1 MEKKYQI
8 FVSSTYE
15 DLKEERDQVIKAVLE
30 MGHIPVGMEM
40 FSAAD
45 DEQWKI
51 IQRQIIESDY
61 YIVIVANKYGSI
73 GPDGLSYTE
82 MEYDFA
88 VKSLVPTLGFV
99 LNDKAPWPSEK
110 NETTTKLRKSLNS
123 FKDKVKSKPVNFWT
137 SKDDLHGK
145 VSISLIKAI
154 TTNPRVGWVRSSEGI
169 GPEVMKEITRLSSEN
184 SSLRNELE
192 RLNAANIQKSD
203 ETRNVIK
210 ILNKNEVQIRV
221 RTTGKWENAK
231 QYKATLLTIFE
242 GIAPNLQVENSM
254 SEMSKNLALY
264 ITKSTNYFK
273 NYPIGINKMTDWA
286 ADLAALDLI
295 EPSKKKHSVHDKEIY
310 WSLTKLGKEVL
321 KRSRRI
327 ILEEGLAS
335 EEEENQET
343 PG

>member
-1 MEKKYQI
+1 MEKKYQV

-15 DLKEERDQVIKAVLE
+15 DLKDERDQVIKAVLE

-45 DEQWKI
+45 EEQWKI
-51 IQRQIIESDY
+51 IQRQILESDY
-61 YIVIVANKYGSI
+61 YIVVVANKYGSI
-73 GPDGLSYTE
+73 GPDGKSYTE

-99 LNDKAPWPSEK
+99 LNDKAPWPSER
-110 NETTTKLRKSLNS
+110 NEESTKSRSALNAFKS
-123 FKDKVKSKPVNFWT
+123 KVKSKLVHFWD

-154 TTNPRVGWVRSSEGI
+154 TANPRVGWVRSSEGV

-184 SSLRNELE
+184 SNLRNELE
-192 RLNAANIQKSD
+192 KLKAANTEKVD
-203 ETRNVIK
+203 EIRDVVK
-210 ILNKNEVQIRV
+210 ILNKNDFNIFIRS
-221 RTTGKWENAK
+221 TAKWEDAEN
-231 QYKATLLTIFE
+231 YKASLLEIFE
-242 GIAPNLQVENSM
+242 AVAPNLQVENSLT
-254 SEMSKNLALY
+254 EMARNLALN
-264 ITKSTNYFK
+264 IMKSTDYYRNWPVGK
-273 NYPIGINKMTDWA
+273 NRMSDWA

-295 EPSKKKHSVHDKEIY
+295 EPSKKKHSVHDKEEY
-310 WSLTKLGKEVL
+310 WSLTKLGKQVL

-335 EEEENQET
+335 EDEES
-343 PG
+343 